1 MEIIFFGMDQKIEL
15 AEIISID
22 LTTARHG
29 WIAILIKQFRRR
41 GQNAEVSF
49 NVVSDQPL
57 LNNKRFI
64 VESLFHCLVIELS

>member
-1 MEIIFFGMDQKIEL
+1 MGILFFGMDQKIEL

-49 NVVSDQPL
+49 NIVSDQPQL
-57 LNNKRFI
+57 KCT
-64 VESLFHCLVIELS
+64 ESDYIN